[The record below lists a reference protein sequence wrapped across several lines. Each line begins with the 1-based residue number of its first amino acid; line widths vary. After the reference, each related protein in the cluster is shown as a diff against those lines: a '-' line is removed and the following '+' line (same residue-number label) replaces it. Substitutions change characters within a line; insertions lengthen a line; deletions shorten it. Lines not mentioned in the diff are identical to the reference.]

1 MTTKQIAESVG
12 KDPATVA
19 RWIQSVSCKVQ
30 EVSCKVQEARATS
43 KPADYTIAEV
53 CQIIEEGLGKAAADV
68 YRTNA
73 THAEMQ
79 KPQKTKYSAAYIR
92 EVRLSLGKE
101 AAARLLT
108 GEPAHVPAT
117 RPLALPAPSFEWPD
131 EIPRKLQQQVYAVL
145 VSGLKKVAREERDRE
160 DTPELFK

>member
-1 MTTKQIAESVG
+1 MTTKQIADAAG
-12 KDPATVA
+12 KPEQTV
-19 RWIQSVSCKVQ
+19 RNWIRSL
-30 EVSCKVQEARATS
+30 AS
-43 KPADYTIAEV
+43 KSDAIKSKLDASSPMNPADYTLAEV
-53 CQIIEEGLGKAAADV
+53 CQIIEEGMGKAAADV

-73 THAEMQ
+73 AHAEMQ

-101 AAARLLT
+101 AAARLLA
-108 GEPAHVPAT
+108 GEPEHIPAT
-117 RPLALPAPSFEWPD
+117 KQLALPVPSFEWPD

-145 VSGLKKVAREERDRE
+145 VSGLKKVAREERDRG

>member
-12 KDPATVA
+12 REVRA
-19 RWIQSVSCKVQ
+19 VQ
-30 EVSCKVQEARATS
+30 NWVHLASANIASIDAKNASSTS
-43 KPADYTIAEV
+43 THPADYTIAEV
-53 CQIIEEGLGKAAADV
+53 CQIIEEGMGKAAADV

-73 THAEMQ
+73 AHAEMQ

-92 EVRLSLGKE
+92 EVRLSIGKE

-108 GEPAHVPAT
+108 GEPEHVPAT

-145 VSGLKKVAREERDRE
+145 VSGLQRVAREERDRG
-160 DTPELFK
+160 DTPELFR